1 MSRTPRKASST
12 TAIQRDEAPSPSHAE
27 FDEVIA
33 LIDAAKARAMAAVNT
48 TLIDL
53 YWQLGEYIS
62 RKIDAATWGQRTV
75 GALAEYLQRRHPG
88 RSGFS
93 ARNLW
98 RMRQFFE
105 TYRGLPKLAP
115 LVRELSW
122 THNLLIMSRSKRE
135 EESEFYLRM
144 CTREKWGKRELQ
156 RQLDAALF
164 ERVVLSPAKLSP
176 PVAELHP
183 DAASIFKDVY
193 LVEFLD
199 LPSHHSE
206 GDLQWALIGQ
216 LKQFLLEL
224 GRDFCFI
231 GAEYP
236 VQVGGRDFAIDLLF
250 FNRALNALVAFE
262 LKVVEFEPEH
272 LGKMQFYLEA
282 LDRDVR
288 KPHEQPSLGV
298 LLCATKN
305 NEVVEYALSRSLSP
319 ALVAEYQTRLP
330 DRKLLQAK
338 LHEFY
343 ALAQSQA
350 EADDRAEDMPQPAA
364 KRLAT
369 TNRRKA
375 RKTS

>member
-1 MSRTPRKASST
+1 MSPVPRKSPRK
-12 TAIQRDEAPSPSHAE
+12 TAIRRVESASPSQAE
-27 FDEVIA
+27 FDEVLA
-33 LIDAAKARAMAAVNT
+33 VIDAAKARAAAAANT
-48 TLIDL
+48 TMIDL

-62 RKIDAATWGQRTV
+62 RKIAAEGWGQGTV
-75 GALAEYLQRRHPG
+75 GALAEYIQRRHPD

-105 TYRGLPKLAP
+105 TYRGLPKLAA
-115 LVRELSW
+115 LMREISW
-122 THNLLIMSRSKRE
+122 SHNLSIMSRCKRDE
-135 EESEFYLRM
+135 EREFYLRLAAQERW
-144 CTREKWGKRELQ
+144 TFRELE
-156 RQLDAALF
+156 RQLAGALF
-164 ERVVLSPAKLSP
+164 ERVILSPAKLSTLL
-176 PVAELHP
+176 AELHP
-183 DAASIFKDVY
+183 NAASIFKDTY
-193 LVEFLD
+193 LVDFLD
-199 LPSHHSE
+199 LPPRHSE
-206 GDLQWALIGQ
+206 ADLQRALIEQ

-231 GAEYP
+231 GTEYP

-272 LGKMQFYLEA
+272 LGKMQFLLEA
-282 LDRDVR
+282 LDRDVK
-288 KPHEQPSLGV
+288 KPHEQPSIGV

-330 DRKLLQAK
+330 EKKLLQAK

-343 ALAQSQA
+343 ALAEQ
-350 EADDRAEDMPQPAA
+350 EA
-364 KRLAT
+364 AT
-369 TNRRKA
+369 TDRKDAARASRRSSRDKKGKA
-375 RKTS
+375 R